1 MGAQPQP
8 ASHSPDPR
16 DVNARLAR
24 LGVVV
29 TPSTL
34 EGRRAVLDR
43 EPLRIPGVSLSET
56 VVRMRDEAG
65 TGA

>member
-8 ASHSPDPR
+8 AHHSPDPR
-16 DVNARLAR
+16 DVNARLER

-29 TPSTL
+29 TPSTP
-34 EGRRAVLDR
+34 EGRRAVLER
-43 EPLRIPGVSLSET
+43 QPLRIPGVSLSET
-56 VVRMRDEAG
+56 VVKMRDEAR